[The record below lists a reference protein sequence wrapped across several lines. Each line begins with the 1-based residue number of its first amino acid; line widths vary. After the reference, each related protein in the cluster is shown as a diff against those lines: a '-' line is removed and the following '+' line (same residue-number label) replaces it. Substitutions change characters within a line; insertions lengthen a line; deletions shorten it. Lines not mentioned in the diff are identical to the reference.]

1 MRIIHVDE
9 TFHPSYGYHAN
20 PLAKFQQRAGHDVRI
35 ITVEAKWIY
44 PVFKEF
50 GNDDSNLEEKDRQY
64 EEETGVKIIRVPAR
78 GYFMRRL
85 VFCKEL
91 FDIVEQQEPDVVYVH
106 CVETITAMRFLLRKK
121 EYPMMFDSHMLAM
134 ASGNKFAKLY
144 EFVYRMTFAKI
155 INRKGYYVIRTQ
167 DDDYVNSHMGISE
180 DLTPFISFGTD
191 TLLFQ
196 PSNEVRA
203 QFRRENNIPE
213 DSLVVVYTGKLTPAK
228 GGKMLAETFNKKF
241 ECDKDITLVVVG
253 TPQDDE
259 YGREVLELLNTSK
272 NRIRIFP
279 TQPYLDLAKFYQ
291 SADLSVFPRQCS
303 MSFYD
308 AQACGLPVLSED
320 NNVNVDR
327 CSHGNG
333 MNFKSEDASDF
344 CRKII
349 EFANLSD
356 FERNKMRQA
365 ALQFI
370 DNGYSYKMI
379 ADKYTSYL
387 KDAICAFKASERKK
401 N

>member
-1 MRIIHVDE
+1 MKILHVDE
-9 TFHPSYGYHAN
+9 TFHPSYGYHTN
-20 PLAKFQQRAGHDVRI
+20 PLARFQRRQGHAVTI
-35 ITVEAKWIY
+35 VTVEKRWIY
-44 PVFKEF
+44 PVYKEF
-50 GNDDSNLEEKDRQY
+50 GIDDATLEKEDHRY

-121 EYPMMFDSHMLAM
+121 KYPMMFDSHMLAM
-134 ASGNKFAKLY
+134 ASGNRFAKIY
-144 EFVYRMTFAKI
+144 EFVYRKTFAKI
-155 INRKGYYVIRTQ
+155 INHNKYWVIRTQ
-167 DDDYVNSHMGISE
+167 DDDYVNSHMGVSE
-180 DLTPFISFGTD
+180 ELTPFISFGTD

-203 QFRRENNIPE
+203 QFRKENNIPE

-253 TPQDDE
+253 TPQDNE
-259 YGREVLELLNTSK
+259 YGQEVLKLLSTSE
-272 NRIRIFP
+272 NRVCMFP

-291 SADLSVFPRQCS
+291 AADLSVFPRQCS

-333 MNFKSEDASDF
+333 MNFKCGESKDF
-344 CRKII
+344 RDKII
-349 EFANLSD
+349 QFANLSEEEREEMSRAAIKFINTGYGYEIIAKEYTEYLSKTVKA
-356 FERNKMRQA
+356 FESKQ
-365 ALQFI
+365 
-370 DNGYSYKMI
+370 
-379 ADKYTSYL
+379 
-387 KDAICAFKASERKK
+387 KAK
-401 N
+401 